1 MSAQWA
7 QFLRVTFTLLML
19 TCAQSAALVLMSAQA
34 AQFQNK
40 LQINQTKIPKVTW
53 GFFVIYIAV
62 ILHRHRKNTPN
73 YCISQK
79 KVVTLH
85 AFYAVLILINKTR

>member
-53 GFFVIYIAV
+53 GFFLSI
-62 ILHRHRKNTPN
+62 
-73 YCISQK
+73 
-79 KVVTLH
+79 
-85 AFYAVLILINKTR
+85 

>member
-40 LQINQTKIPKVTW
+40 LQINQTKIPKHCS
-53 GFFVIYIAV
+53 G
-62 ILHRHRKNTPN
+62 
-73 YCISQK
+73 
-79 KVVTLH
+79 
-85 AFYAVLILINKTR
+85 ILIVPNLQLFF